1 VPRIGDILFEAL
13 NVRDGPA
20 MPNEDACTGQ
30 AHNSDKRRRAIKDH
44 PAARFLTC
52 AQAVDLADASRETA
66 ADMLRVNRWYRL
78 ALVALIAAILYLPGL
93 GRPAL
98 WEPDEGRYAEIAR
111 EMVVSGDYVTPRD
124 DWQRY
129 FEKPPLVY
137 WAEAASIRVFGVNEF
152 AVRLPA
158 ALFSIGEVVV
168 TAAIAEA
175 ILGAEAAFLAALV
188 LALSPLFFG
197 FARFATLDP
206 ALAFFLTAALGAFYA
221 AARAPAFD
229 SRSGRL
235 WMLTSAA
242 MLALG
247 ALTKGPVA
255 LFLGGAI
262 ALLWLIVD
270 GRAREIA
277 RMPLVWCAIVFL
289 VIAAPWFVLVEL
301 RNPGFLHFFVVHE
314 HLARFTASEEHGWGP
329 WFFIPIVIG
338 GTWPWIFF
346 APLGFMA
353 MYSSRQDSDTRARSD
368 ARLLALWF
376 AIIFVFF
383 SIPRSK
389 LGSYILPA
397 IPPLAIVSG
406 LGLIQLRAMAM
417 EVRRRLLFW
426 FVAVNVAGALA
437 AVALALK
444 LLYPVHPSLALDGC
458 LVAAFVVVGALFM
471 YGTALDEGRVGYG
484 IAALAIALV
493 AVLGLGERAR
503 GDAGPLTTYRDLAAV
518 VRPFLHAGCVLGS
531 YRHYVQSTPFYTDFP
546 ETRVEYFGE
555 LSETGLPVERGANFL
570 IGSPAKFAELW
581 KSNACVVLIVNRRDL
596 EHLASSLEP
605 KPSILGCEGKKLA
618 IFNQPAPSPPD
629 CKQGTQ

>member
-1 VPRIGDILFEAL
+1 
-13 NVRDGPA
+13 
-20 MPNEDACTGQ
+20 
-30 AHNSDKRRRAIKDH
+30 
-44 PAARFLTC
+44 
-52 AQAVDLADASRETA
+52 
-66 ADMLRVNRWYRL
+66 MLRVNRWYRL
-78 ALVALIAAILYLPGL
+78 ALAALIGAILYLPGL

-111 EMVVSGDYVTPRD
+111 EMVVTGDYITPRD

-137 WAEAASIRVFGVNEF
+137 WSEAAAIGLFGVNEF

-158 ALFSIGEVVV
+158 ALVSIGEVVL
-168 TAAIAEA
+168 TTAIAEA
-175 ILGAEAAFLAALV
+175 MLGAAAAILAALA

-221 AARAPAFD
+221 AARSPAFD

-235 WMLTSAA
+235 WMLASAA

-247 ALTKGPVA
+247 TLAKGPVA

-262 ALLWLIVD
+262 ALLWLIMERRTRD
-270 GRAREIA
+270 IT
-277 RMPLVWCAIVFL
+277 RMPLVGCVIVF
-289 VIAAPWFVLVEL
+289 VAIAAPWFVIVET
-301 RNPGFLHFFVVHE
+301 RNPGFLHFFVMHE

-346 APLGFMA
+346 APAGVNA
-353 MYSSRQDSDTRARSD
+353 MYSRRNESGASASSELRF
-368 ARLLALWF
+368 LAIWF
-376 AIIFVFF
+376 ALIFVFF

-397 IPPLAIVSG
+397 IPPLAIASG
-406 LGLIQLRAMAM
+406 YGLAQLRAMAS
-417 EVRRRLLFW
+417 EARRRLLLS
-426 FVAVNVAGALA
+426 FVAINAVATLAAGALA
-437 AVALALK
+437 LMF
-444 LLYPVHPSLALDGC
+444 LYPVHPSLALDGC
-458 LVAAFVVVGALFM
+458 LVSAFVVIGALFM
-471 YGTALDEGRVGYG
+471 YGTARDEGRVGYG

-493 AVLGLGERAR
+493 AVLGFGERAR
-503 GDAGPLTTYRDLAAV
+503 RDAGPLTTYRDLAAV
-518 VRPFLHAGCVLGS
+518 VRPYLHSGCVLGS

-555 LSETGLPVERGANFL
+555 LSETGLPVEKDANFL
-570 IGSPAKFAELW
+570 IGSETKFAELW

-596 EHLASSLEP
+596 DHLASGLEP

-618 IFNQPAPSPPD
+618 IFNQPATTPPD